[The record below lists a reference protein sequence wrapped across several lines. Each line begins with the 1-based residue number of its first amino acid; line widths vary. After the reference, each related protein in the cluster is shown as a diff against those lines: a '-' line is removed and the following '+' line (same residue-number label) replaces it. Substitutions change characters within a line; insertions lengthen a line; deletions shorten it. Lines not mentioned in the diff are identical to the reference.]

1 MNAKLKITKLSSGY
15 WCITD
20 GVRGNF
26 VQLPVW
32 PCDEAAIRQ
41 HAFAGASESF
51 LLAVVKDAQ
60 STTSIEAQ

>member
-1 MNAKLKITKLSSGY
+1 LRQLVSVPFMPWIATPK
-15 WCITD
+15 
-20 GVRGNF
+20 F

-41 HAFAGASESF
+41 HAFAGAYESF